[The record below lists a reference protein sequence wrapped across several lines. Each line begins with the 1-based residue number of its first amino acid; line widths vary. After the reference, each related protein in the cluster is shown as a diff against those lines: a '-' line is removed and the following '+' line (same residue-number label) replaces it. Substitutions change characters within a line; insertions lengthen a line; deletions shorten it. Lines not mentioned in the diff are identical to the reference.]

1 MPIYLTQEAKVK
13 ERVIL
18 TYKTRMELE
27 GKAKVVASDW
37 GAEFVFPCHASCFD
51 LVYLKEKVEFI
62 LFFEILSTLFSFL
75 SPLPHLSSYLPVLS
89 LPFLSLPLSSLLFH
103 FLLFP
108 SLICPLIPSL
118 YIFVDLDP
126 AVFLNVDPDPDPP
139 LQNCSLT

>member
-75 SPLPHLSSYLPVLS
+75 SPLPHLSSPSSLLLS
-89 LPFLSLPLSSLLFH
+89 PFPFSPLPFSSPLIPPLPLSPFPLANLSLNSKSVH
-103 FLLFP
+103 FCGSGSSCF
-108 SLICPLIPSL
+108 S
-118 YIFVDLDP
+118 
-126 AVFLNVDPDPDPP
+126 
-139 LQNCSLT
+139 